1 MSNYWLI
8 CYQLYGYH
16 DFENVVVKDEHPVD
30 YIARKNEIESGQL
43 LRKYLLVNFWEITES
58 QFLGLSKIPLFKDEE

>member
-8 CYQLYGYH
+8 CYQLYGCY
-16 DFENVVVKDEHPVD
+16 DVNNVVVKEEHPVD
-30 YIARKNEIESGQL
+30 YIARKNEIGSEH

-58 QFLGLSKIPLFKDEE
+58 QYVRLNKIPLFKDDE